1 MEIIYKIKAHKPYAH
16 IFKIELI
23 IKKPEPKA
31 QILSLPNWIAGSYL
45 IRDFAKNIISI
56 AAKAKDKKI
65 NIDKFDKNHWLIGP
79 CSEELLITY
88 EVYAFDLSVRSAYLD
103 DSRGFFNANSVFL
116 KVHNQEQKPC
126 SVEVYLP
133 NNKHIDK
140 KWNIASNLKLINANN
155 CSKTYYAKNYYE
167 LLDNP
172 FEMSDFV
179 AFNFKTDGICH
190 EMLLSGNQNAN
201 IKKLKKDLKKVCSY
215 HIKFFKA
222 VPFNKY
228 LFLVYVTPNGYGGLE
243 HKASS
248 SLICNNDN
256 LPKKYQTNINK
267 NYANF
272 LALCSHEYFHAW
284 WVKTIRPKSFINLD
298 LNKETYSKELWIF
311 EGFTSYYDEL
321 SLVRTKLISSKHYL
335 ELLTANI
342 DRVYQNE
349 GRFKQSL
356 AESSFDAW
364 IKFYKQD
371 ENSHNTMVSY
381 YTKGALLAFVIDIK
395 IRIATNNSKS
405 LDDAVKII
413 WKNFKNKGIN
423 NNDMQ
428 NIIYKISAN
437 KINADFFADY
447 LYGLK
452 ELPLKECFDYVGI
465 DFKQKL
471 KNKNKPSLSITTS
484 SKNGFAV
491 IKRIDASSYSKK
503 FALAV
508 GDKIIAINDIEVNEN
523 NLVSEVSKY
532 PLGQKI
538 KITIFRR
545 KELKHINLKLQA
557 SNKKFAKLKLKK
569 HNIKRRKKWLY
580 GI

>member
-16 IFKIELI
+16 IFKIELV
-23 IKKPEPKA
+23 IKKPEPKV

-88 EVYAFDLSVRSAYLD
+88 KVYAFDLSVRNAYLD

-133 NNKHIDK
+133 DNKHIDK

-179 AFNFKTDGICH
+179 VFSFKKDGICH

-215 HIKFFKA
+215 HINFFKA

-228 LFLVYVTPNGYGGLE
+228 LFLVYVTPDGYGGLE
-243 HKASS
+243 HKSS
-248 SLICNNDN
+248 ASLICSNDN
-256 LPKKYQTNINK
+256 LPKKHQTNINK

-284 WVKTIRPKSFINLD
+284 WVKTIRPKSFMNLD

-349 GRFKQSL
+349 GRLKQSL

-413 WKNFKNKGIN
+413 WKNFKNKGIDN
-423 NNDMQ
+423 DDMQ
-428 NIIYKISAN
+428 NIICE
-437 KINADFFADY
+437 FA
-447 LYGLK
+447 
-452 ELPLKECFDYVGI
+452 
-465 DFKQKL
+465 
-471 KNKNKPSLSITTS
+471 
-484 SKNGFAV
+484 
-491 IKRIDASSYSKK
+491 
-503 FALAV
+503 
-508 GDKIIAINDIEVNEN
+508 
-523 NLVSEVSKY
+523 
-532 PLGQKI
+532 
-538 KITIFRR
+538 
-545 KELKHINLKLQA
+545 
-557 SNKKFAKLKLKK
+557 
-569 HNIKRRKKWLY
+569 
-580 GI
+580 